1 MLEVDVDIPEELH
14 DKFNDY
20 PPLPE
25 KVKVGGNVS
34 KLIPNLWNKRKMIVH
49 NKILKQALS
58 LGCKLVKV
66 WRGLEFEEKAWLKT
80 FIETNSSLRQ
90 KAKNTFE
97 KNFFKL
103 MNNAVF
109 GKTMENVK
117 KRREIQLVHDV
128 KKYSKLVAKPSYDHT
143 TRFNEKI
150 VGVHMKKTKI
160 VFDKPIYVGQAILDI
175 SKTCMYEF
183 HYEYVKKKWPKAKL
197 CFTDTDSLLYRIET
211 EDLFED
217 IAGDVAERFDTS
229 EFASDHEKVVD
240 GTIVRMNKKVPGLMK
255 DETCGKQII
264 DFVGLRPKCYSLKVD
279 EGGGTKKCK
288 GVKKS
293 VVKKRMAHEDWV
305 RCVEDQK
312 PQMQEMVCI
321 RSQKHS
327 VSTVVVNKI
336 ALSANDDK
344 RKLMCDGVSTQALG
358 YKGEVRECEKEVKRY
373 EKRERQPERAQRESE
388 KMTQEQLIFK
398 MMDMR

>member
-1 MLEVDVDIPEELH
+1 
-14 DKFNDY
+14 
-20 PPLPE
+20 
-25 KVKVGGNVS
+25 
-34 KLIPNLWNKRKMIVH
+34 
-49 NKILKQALS
+49 
-58 LGCKLVKV
+58 
-66 WRGLEFEEKAWLKT
+66 
-80 FIETNSSLRQ
+80 
-90 KAKNTFE
+90 
-97 KNFFKL
+97 
-103 MNNAVF
+103 
-109 GKTMENVK
+109 
-117 KRREIQLVHDV
+117 
-128 KKYSKLVAKPSYDHT
+128 
-143 TRFNEKI
+143 
-150 VGVHMKKTKI
+150 
-160 VFDKPIYVGQAILDI
+160 
-175 SKTCMYEF
+175 
-183 HYEYVKKKWPKAKL
+183 
-197 CFTDTDSLLYRIET
+197 
-211 EDLFED
+211 
-217 IAGDVAERFDTS
+217 
-229 EFASDHEKVVD
+229 
-240 GTIVRMNKKVPGLMK
+240 MK

-373 EKRERQPERAQRESE
+373 KKRPERAQRVTE